1 MGEAD
6 SKEQREKVKDRF
18 VVVLVAHAVRVTI
31 LLCLESEA
39 LEDNEKNEKKGV
51 QGTTRG
57 SPQRQCT
64 SPPRS
69 MTQLGCFD
77 LVLNFWGVDI
87 EGLVKTAKKSS
98 R

>member
-6 SKEQREKVKDRF
+6 SKKQREKVKDRF

-31 LLCLESEA
+31 LLCQVSEG
-39 LEDNEKNEKKGV
+39 LEDSEKVQSTTQGSSGV
-51 QGTTRG
+51 
-57 SPQRQCT
+57 
-64 SPPRS
+64 
-69 MTQLGCFD
+69 LH
-77 LVLNFWGVDI
+77 NI

>member
-39 LEDNEKNEKKGV
+39 LEDSEKV
-51 QGTTRG
+51 QSTTQG
-57 SPQRQCT
+57 SPRRQCT
-64 SPPRS
+64 
-69 MTQLGCFD
+69 T
-77 LVLNFWGVDI
+77 
-87 EGLVKTAKKSS
+87 
-98 R
+98 

>member
-39 LEDNEKNEKKGV
+39 LEESEKV
-51 QGTTRG
+51 
-57 SPQRQCT
+57 
-64 SPPRS
+64 
-69 MTQLGCFD
+69 
-77 LVLNFWGVDI
+77 
-87 EGLVKTAKKSS
+87 
-98 R
+98 